1 MAEVETRR
9 DSVLVIFLFFI
20 LFFLS
25 LLNIYLQIGP
35 PTSPAPTAPTA
46 AAGSLAV
53 AAAGGSRRYMSRA
66 AGMMFFFRC
75 LFFYLFN
82 YTNKYLKLDYAY
94 EWRRQGQM
102 DRG

>member
-1 MAEVETRR
+1 MTAEVETRR

-46 AAGSLAV
+46 AA
-53 AAAGGSRRYMSRA
+53 AGGSRRYMSRA
-66 AGMMFFFRC
+66 AGMIFFSLSFL
-75 LFFYLFN
+75 LFI
-82 YTNKYLKLDYAY
+82 
-94 EWRRQGQM
+94 
-102 DRG
+102 